1 MKKFLSIFVV
11 VIMLCLTAC
20 VSNAPETVTEAEKED
35 SAIVTT
41 DKNENN
47 TTAATTAATT
57 ETNTKK
63 DETETV
69 KETVLP
75 LAKENTE
82 FSFLSGAGGWS
93 TNMTLNKDGSFTGT
107 YHDSEMGSV
116 GEGYPN
122 GSMYIC
128 DFSGKFG
135 NFEKIN
141 DYSYKMT
148 LTEIKT
154 EKEAGEEW
162 IEDEILYIA
171 SAPYG
176 LTDSSNEKTATEF
189 ILYLPEAP
197 VDQLAEDFLSW
208 WPYRTDAKTT
218 LSCYGILNVATND
231 GFFTAE

>member
-20 VSNAPETVTEAEKED
+20 GSKAPEVTTDSAKED
-35 SAIVTT
+35 SATEQQVTT
-41 DKNENN
+41 GKDENN
-47 TTAATTAATT
+47 TTAATT

-75 LAKENTE
+75 LAEENTE

-93 TNMTLNKDGSFTGT
+93 TEMTLNKDGSFTGT
-107 YHDSEMGSV
+107 YHDSELGST

-122 GSMYIC
+122 GSIYVC
-128 DFSGKFG
+128 EFSGKFE

-141 DYSYKMT
+141 EYSYKMT

-197 VDQLAEDFLSW
+197 VDQLAEDFLTW